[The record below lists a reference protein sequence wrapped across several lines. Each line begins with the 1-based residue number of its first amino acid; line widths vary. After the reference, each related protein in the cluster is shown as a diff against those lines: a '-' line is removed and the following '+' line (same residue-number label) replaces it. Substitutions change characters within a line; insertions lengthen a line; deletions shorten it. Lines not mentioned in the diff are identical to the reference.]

1 MPSSNGSINHHN
13 EIINNLLLLLKKDS
27 FDVKLF
33 LSDGIVVADRDRPTK
48 CEVPMQEHS

>member
-1 MPSSNGSINHHN
+1 MPSSNGSIDHHD
-13 EIINNLLLLLKKDS
+13 EIINNLLLLKKES
-27 FDVKLF
+27 FDVKLS